1 MAIRYTVTTSS
12 CPHCGKVLKR
22 ESDFSVLWLL
32 LMVCTCFMALF
43 WVIARAIINS
53 IFKYEYVKMGSP
65 YIECPG
71 CGRKVN
77 TGEAIE
83 WGSLNKD
90 YKRNWAFRNMMRI
103 CYTLGGTALFCI
115 IIPLFG
121 AWTSSHESDR
131 TIALVLLFV
140 AIFALAIIG
149 YIYYKRKK
157 SFEEKHIIVSETDY
171 DLIKES
177 WQRLKEIN
185 PELQE
190 TETIKISGTERLIY
204 PPKKQNAEIAKT
216 YTQENSKTKQVKN
229 EESIK
234 EDFNK
239 AVETKEIEEPKE
251 ETNEDMDVKN
261 TPIPK
266 NKTTKHIII
275 AKKNNKLND
284 SE

>member
-32 LMVCTCFMALF
+32 LMVCTCFMALS

-90 YKRNWAFRNMMRI
+90 YKRNWAFRNMMRV
-103 CYTLGGTALFCI
+103 CYTLGGAALFCI

-149 YIYYKRKK
+149 YLYYKRKK
-157 SFEEKHIIVSETDY
+157 SFEEKYITVSETDY

-190 TETIKISGTERLIY
+190 TEIIKISGTERLIH
-204 PPKKQNAEIAKT
+204 PPKKQTTEVVKIMSN
-216 YTQENSKTKQVKN
+216 KN
-229 EESIK
+229 EKAEQVDKQEYTKENTVDSI
-234 EDFNK
+234 
-239 AVETKEIEEPKE
+239 ETKTIEEPKE
-251 ETNEDMDVKN
+251 EKNEEVDIQK
-261 TPIPK
+261 PS
-266 NKTTKHIII
+266 TTKKPSTKHVII
-275 AKKNNKLND
+275 ANKKRDNQ
-284 SE
+284 

>member
-77 TGEAIE
+77 TGEAVE

-90 YKRNWAFRNMMRI
+90 YKRNWAFRNMMRV
-103 CYTLGGTALFCI
+103 CYTLGGAALFCI
-115 IIPLFG
+115 IIPLF
-121 AWTSSHESDR
+121 AACWTSSHESDR

-149 YIYYKRKK
+149 YLYYKRKK
-157 SFEEKHIIVSETDY
+157 SFEEKYITVSETDY

-190 TETIKISGTERLIY
+190 TEIIKISGTERLIY
-204 PPKKQNAEIAKT
+204 PPKKQSVEIAKLQA
-216 YTQENSKTKQVKN
+216 QENRKTEQVKA
-229 EESIK
+229 EEFLKDDLSEVIEDEVIEEIK
-234 EDFNK
+234 EEK
-239 AVETKEIEEPKE
+239 
-251 ETNEDMDVKN
+251 NEDVDIKK
-261 TPIPK
+261 TPTPK
-266 NKTTKHIII
+266 KSISKHVII
-275 AKKNNKLND
+275 ANKKRDNH
-284 SE
+284 

>member
-90 YKRNWAFRNMMRI
+90 YKRNWAFRNMMRV
-103 CYTLGGTALFCI
+103 CYTLGGAALFCI

-149 YIYYKRKK
+149 YLYYKRKK
-157 SFEEKHIIVSETDY
+157 SFEEKYITVSETDY

-190 TETIKISGTERLIY
+190 TEIIKISGTERLIH
-204 PPKKQNAEIAKT
+204 PPQKQNAEIAKT

-239 AVETKEIEEPKE
+239 TVETKTIEEPKE
-251 ETNEDMDVKN
+251 EINEDMDVKN
-261 TPIPK
+261 TPTPK
-266 NKTTKHIII
+266 KKTTKHIII
-275 AKKNNKLND
+275 AKKNNKLDD